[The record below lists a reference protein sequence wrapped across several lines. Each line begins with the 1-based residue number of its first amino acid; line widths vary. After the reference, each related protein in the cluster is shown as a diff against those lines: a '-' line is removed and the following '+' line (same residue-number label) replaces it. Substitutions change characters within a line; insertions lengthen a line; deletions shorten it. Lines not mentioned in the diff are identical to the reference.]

1 MSNTEKISLWVAGLG
16 IVGMVATTTMTGFF
30 QSESNR
36 AQIEKDVHL
45 VMLQATLSREKLVRE
60 KYEAFISELSDLIS
74 FLDNSRVVI
83 SEAKEK
89 LSRVRK
95 LAFAL
100 SAYADPALSQTAL
113 LTVEAVNNAL
123 TPRSEED
130 AKAAIKYVVQLSV
143 KLSEEFVTQTNAL
156 DKKQLELMK
165 LISQTLI
172 LCLTWSRTR
181 TLTLRMHAGGLG
193 R

>member
-16 IVGMVATTTMTGFF
+16 IVGMVATTAMTGYF
-30 QSESNR
+30 QNGSNR

-60 KYEAFISELSDLIS
+60 KYEAFTSELSDLIS
-74 FLDNSRVVI
+74 FLDNSCVVI

-95 LAFAL
+95 FAFAL

-113 LTVEAVNNAL
+113 LTVEAINNAL

-130 AKAAIKYVVQLSV
+130 AKAAIKDVVQLSV
-143 KLSEEFVTQTNAL
+143 KLSEEFVKETNAL
-156 DKKQLELMK
+156 YKKQLELM
-165 LISQTLI
+165 SY
-172 LCLTWSRTR
+172 S
-181 TLTLRMHAGGLG
+181 LG
-193 R
+193 HN

>member
-16 IVGMVATTTMTGFF
+16 IVGMVATTAMTGYF
-30 QSESNR
+30 QNGSNR

-60 KYEAFISELSDLIS
+60 KYEAFTSELSDLIS

-95 LAFAL
+95 FAFAL

-113 LTVEAVNNAL
+113 LTVEAINNAL
-123 TPRSEED
+123 MPRSEED
-130 AKAAIKYVVQLSV
+130 AKAAIKDVVQLSV
-143 KLSEEFVTQTNAL
+143 KLSEEFVKETNAL
-156 DKKQLELMK
+156 YKKQLELM
-165 LISQTLI
+165 SY
-172 LCLTWSRTR
+172 S
-181 TLTLRMHAGGLG
+181 LG
-193 R
+193 HN